1 MLPYAVNKIARLF
14 GRVYAA
20 TVSVHYLSF
29 TKGDVAMKKTIAAT
43 LLVATLLS
51 ANAFAATQDISKKLP
66 QPEGTKVIA
75 AEPAEKETPAVKE
88 NKPGKEEKAT
98 SMDLVLILDKS
109 GSMYGLEKDT
119 IGGFNSMLD
128 KQRESDLKVR
138 VTTVM
143 FNNNVTT
150 VYERADLK
158 EVKNITEKEY
168 TPQGTTALLDAVG
181 NTLSAMK
188 ALPDIDAKGNKV
200 LVVITTDGKENASKE
215 WSYNKVKKLISEL
228 QEKNFEFVFLGANI
242 DAAKTAETIGIKK
255 QNAVKY
261 KNTSSGVKAN
271 FRAVNAMVADY
282 ARTGSMESANWKK
295 EVEEDK

>member
-1 MLPYAVNKIARLF
+1 MLPYAVNKIAQLF

-20 TVSVHYLSF
+20 IVSVHYLSF
-29 TKGDVAMKKTIAAT
+29 TKGDVAMKKPIAAT
-43 LLVATLLS
+43 LLFATLLS

-128 KQRESDLKVR
+128 KQRESDLDVKV
-138 VTTVM
+138 TAVM
-143 FNNNVTT
+143 FNNEVSTIYDRT
-150 VYERADLK
+150 ALG

-168 TPQGTTALLDAVG
+168 TPQGTTSLLDAVG
-181 NTLSAMK
+181 NTLSKMK
-188 ALPDIDAKGNKV
+188 ALPDIEAKGNKV
-200 LVVITTDGKENASKE
+200 LVVITTDGMENSSKE
-215 WSYNKVKKLISEL
+215 WTYDKVKKLISEL
-228 QEKNFEFVFLGANI
+228 QERNFEFVFLGANI

-255 QNAVKY
+255 QNAMKY
-261 KNTSSGVKAN
+261 KNTGAGVKAN

-282 ARTGSMESANWKK
+282 ARTGSMESQEWKK

>member
-1 MLPYAVNKIARLF
+1 
-14 GRVYAA
+14 
-20 TVSVHYLSF
+20 
-29 TKGDVAMKKTIAAT
+29 MKKTAIAAT
-43 LLVATLLS
+43 MIIASALS
-51 ANAFAATQDISKKLP
+51 VNAFAAASPDFKILP
-66 QPEGTKVIA
+66 SMEGTKIMA
-75 AEPAEKETPAVKE
+75 AEQTDKDSPATTET
-88 NKPGKEEKAT
+88 KPGKVEKAT